1 MKQNRTLWIVLAL
14 LVIAGIGI
22 GIFFAMNGGDEP
34 AGPSEEPGSSVPDPA
49 ATAGAIEPGVP
60 LDEMDLPEVA
70 LVINGQ
76 EIGRERLLK
85 DYSQMKVL
93 YEEAGIDTATA
104 EAQEFMKEA
113 LLSDLISTTL
123 LAQEADRAGVEV
135 DEARLDQELEA
146 AVARFES
153 PEAYRAMLEKVGMTE
168 DEFREKL
175 RRQLRIADLMKQR
188 VDEAVDSSDGL
199 QFTEE
204 EKKSMYAIIDAQLG
218 GMPSFEEI
226 EETMD
231 EMLEYNKVQVILGD
245 YIQSLIESAEID
257 VRF

>member
-1 MKQNRTLWIVLAL
+1 MKQNRTLWIVLVL
-14 LVIAGIGI
+14 LILAGIGV
-22 GIFFAMNGGDEP
+22 GVFFAMNGDTP
-34 AGPSEEPGSSVPDPA
+34 AEPSEEPGGNAPDPST
-49 ATAGAIEPGVP
+49 TAGALEPGVP

-85 DYSQMKVL
+85 DYSQMKIL

-104 EAQEFMKEA
+104 EAREFMKEA

-123 LAQEADRAGVEV
+123 LDQEADRAGIEV
-135 DEARLDQELEA
+135 DDARLDTELAA

-168 DEFREKL
+168 DEFRDKL
-175 RRQLRIADLMKQR
+175 LRQLRIADLMKQR
-188 VDEAVDSSDGL
+188 VDEMVDSTDGL

-204 EKKSMYAIIDAQLG
+204 EKKRMYAIIDAQLG
-218 GMPSFEEI
+218 GMPSFDEI

-245 YIQSLIESAEID
+245 FIQSLIESAEID

>member
-1 MKQNRTLWIVLAL
+1 MKQKRTLWIVLVL
-14 LVIAGIGI
+14 LILAGIGV
-22 GIFFAMNGGDEP
+22 GVFFAMNGDTP
-34 AGPSEEPGSSVPDPA
+34 AEPSEEPGGNAPDPST
-49 ATAGAIEPGVP
+49 TAGALEPGIP

-85 DYSQMKVL
+85 DYGQMKIL

-104 EAQEFMKEA
+104 EAREFMKEA

-123 LAQEADRAGVEV
+123 LAQEADRAGIEV
-135 DEARLDQELEA
+135 DDARLDTELAA

-168 DEFREKL
+168 DEFRDKL

-188 VDEAVDSSDGL
+188 VDEMVDSTDGL

-204 EKKSMYAIIDAQLG
+204 EKKRMYAIIDAQLG
-218 GMPSFEEI
+218 GMPSFDEI

-245 YIQSLIESAEID
+245 FIQSLIESAEID